1 MIIYFF
7 IVSNL
12 QELMKN
18 ILYLV
23 VITSEDRLFL
33 NMRFSVIT
41 ESKKTKTNQKTGW
54 QGKGSNIS
62 DRLRKPK
69 AGRLHK
75 GKEHFVHAP

>member
-1 MIIYFF
+1 MIIYFG
-7 IVSNL
+7 IISNL

-23 VITSEDRLFL
+23 IITSEDRLFL

-41 ESKKTKTNQKTGW
+41 ESKKKKKKTGW

-62 DRLRKPK
+62 HRVRKPK

-75 GKEHFVHAP
+75 GK